1 MKKLAF
7 ITAALVLG
15 ACAVART
22 PDPFPPEGRTPAVQ
36 RQLELLS
43 SFLTGTFE
51 SIAQAK
57 GEGDLTPVKLRIA
70 RLWPERAGEFW
81 FYLEYAKVGSE
92 DQPYLQR
99 IVRVGE
105 DGGEMLEAEY
115 RLPVDGKQ
123 LVGEWKKSRPL
134 AGIDPAS
141 LREIPGCRM
150 RLGMQQMTLFD
161 GGTIGKACR
170 AHVPEGAYQVSDF
183 YLSSSSLRA
192 WDRGYDPAGKVVWGS
207 PSGPLEFR
215 RIASVPR

>member
-1 MKKLAF
+1 MNKLLL
-7 ITAALVLG
+7 ISAALVLT
-15 ACAVART
+15 ACAAARP
-22 PDPFPPEGRTPAVQ
+22 PDPFPLEGRTPAVQ
-36 RQLELLS
+36 RQLELLG

-57 GEGDLTPVKLRIA
+57 GEGDLTPVKLRVA

-81 FYLEYAKVGSE
+81 YYLEYAKAGSE

-99 IVRVGE
+99 IVRTGE
-105 DGGEMLEAEY
+105 AGGEMLEVEY

-123 LVGEWKKSRPL
+123 LVGEWKKPRPL
-134 AGIDPAS
+134 AAIDPAS

-161 GGTIGKACR
+161 GGTIGKECR
-170 AHVPEGAYQVSDF
+170 AHVPQGAYAVSDF
-183 YLSSSSLRA
+183 FLSSSSLRA

-207 PSGPLEFR
+207 ASGPLEFR
-215 RIASVPR
+215 RTASVPR